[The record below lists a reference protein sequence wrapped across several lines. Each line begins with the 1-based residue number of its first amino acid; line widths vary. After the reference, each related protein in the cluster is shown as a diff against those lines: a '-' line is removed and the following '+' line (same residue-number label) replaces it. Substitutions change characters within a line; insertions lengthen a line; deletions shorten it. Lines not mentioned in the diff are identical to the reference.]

1 MSGSKKKVLL
11 VEDEEKLVGVLKSF
25 LESKGYI
32 VIPAMDGKRALELF
46 DSDSFIMV
54 LLDLMLPIIPGEE
67 VCKAIRR
74 KSAVPIIMLTAK
86 SDEADMLTGL
96 ETGADDYI
104 TKPFSLKAL
113 YARMEAVLRRA
124 GESYVPMP
132 AKKSFNKGELVIDFE
147 AYTVTRHADSPQ
159 AEVIRLTPNEYK
171 LLATLV
177 KYPNKVFTRD
187 ELIAASFGDEFEGYD
202 RTIDSHIKN
211 LRQKI
216 EQDPKRPVYVKTIHG
231 VGYKFGGE

>member
-1 MSGSKKKVLL
+1 MSGIAKKVLL
-11 VEDEEKLVGVLKSF
+11 VEDEEKLVSVIKSF
-25 LESKGYI
+25 LESKGYV
-32 VIPAMDGKRALELF
+32 VIPAMDGKKALELF
-46 DSDSFIMV
+46 DSNNFLMV
-54 LLDLMLPIIPGEE
+54 LLDLMLPVIPGEE

-74 KSAVPIIMLTAK
+74 KSMVPIIMLTAK
-86 SDEADMLTGL
+86 ADEADMLQGL
-96 ETGADDYI
+96 GIGADDYI

-124 GESYVPMP
+124 GDDIIPLLT
-132 AKKSFNKGELVIDFE
+132 KKSYNNGELTVDFE
-147 AYTVTRHADSPQ
+147 SHTITKQSSP
-159 AEVIRLTPNEYK
+159 EPSSEIKLTPNEYK
-171 LLATLV
+171 ILTTLI

-187 ELIAASFGDEFEGYD
+187 ELITFAFGDEFEGYD

-216 EQDPKRPVYVKTIHG
+216 ENDPKSPVYVKTIHG